1 MAATEYDWEGF
12 RALAG
17 RLDALLVD
25 ETPIEYDETFAEMC
39 RRILAF
45 LYAAGVSMPA
55 AGDVFE
61 DAGGAEFWEGKLG
74 SESNALDPA
83 RVEEEMATLEGRLR
97 ADIVELQPD
106 VDAEDYEEL
115 LGIAARS
122 LWDVRESLGE
132 GMQHFDQKR
141 VHEASWEWSFGFD
154 EWGAHTLAATSAL
167 HDLLW
172 GAR

>member
-1 MAATEYDWEGF
+1 MDATEYDWEGF

-25 ETPIEYDETFAEMC
+25 ELTIGDFDTFAETC
-39 RRILAF
+39 RRTLAF

-74 SESNALDPA
+74 AETLLPDPSA
-83 RVEEEMATLEGRLR
+83 VEEEIAALETRLR
-97 ADIVELQPD
+97 ADIAQLQS
-106 VDAEDYEEL
+106 DADEEDYDEL
-115 LGIAARS
+115 LGVAARS
-122 LWDVRESLGE
+122 LWDVRESLGD
-132 GMQHFDQKR
+132 GMAHFDAKR
-141 VHEASWEWSFGFD
+141 MHEASWEWSFGFD
-154 EWGAHTLAATSAL
+154 EWGAHALAATTAL

-172 GAR
+172 GAC